1 MSRRPPPPTA
11 KAHAALAKYRHA
23 ISVEKRRDIEKAI
36 RHLRKTNAEINVSTV
51 ARRAGVQ
58 RKTVYKYP
66 ELIAVIDQY
75 RHQTNADPTDPAPTS
90 RESSIVAALR
100 ARLAAKD
107 EEIKQL
113 RATVAQQKDTIELLY
128 GQLDSPMP

>member
-36 RHLRKTNAEINVSTV
+36 RHLRKTSAEINVSTV

-75 RHQTNADPTDPAPTS
+75 RHQSNADPAPTS
-90 RESSIVAALR
+90 RESSIVAVLR

-128 GQLDSPMP
+128 GQLDSPMS

>member
-11 KAHAALAKYRHA
+11 KAHAALAKYRHT
-23 ISVEKRRDIEKAI
+23 ISIEKRRDIEKAI

-75 RHQTNADPTDPAPTS
+75 RHQSNADPTDPAPAS

-113 RATVAQQKDTIELLY
+113 RATVAQQKGTIELLY
-128 GQLDSPMP
+128 GQLDSPMS

>member
-75 RHQTNADPTDPAPTS
+75 RHQTKADPAPTS